1 MMPECSSAESD
12 ISNKDMEEVPEDPQ
26 RHLYDSDYMEEP
38 EQEVG
43 DELEVCSPNKVTKKS
58 SSSAQEF
65 DTLIISFC
73 DAADTKCTSTI
84 TPKLSPRTEKSLIL
98 S

>member
-43 DELEVCSPNKVTKKS
+43 DELEVCSPNKVTK
-58 SSSAQEF
+58 E
-65 DTLIISFC
+65 
-73 DAADTKCTSTI
+73 
-84 TPKLSPRTEKSLIL
+84 IL
-98 S
+98 QLGTGVRYPNNQFL